1 MTASKVL
8 KQALQTA
15 GYNIWYIHIFQPFTE
30 LATVKEC
37 NPLNLSSSAS
47 TLDS

>member
-15 GYNIWYIHIFQPFTE
+15 GYNIWYLHIFQPFPE
-30 LATVKEC
+30 LATVKEY
-37 NPLNLSSSAS
+37 NPLSLSSSAS